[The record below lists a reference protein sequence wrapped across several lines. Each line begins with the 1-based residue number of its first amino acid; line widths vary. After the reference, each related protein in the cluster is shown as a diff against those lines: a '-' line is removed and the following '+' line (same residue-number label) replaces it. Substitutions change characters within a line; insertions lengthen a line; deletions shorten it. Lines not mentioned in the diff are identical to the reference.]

1 MALIQINTVSN
12 SLTLFSGEFCLALD
26 LVFHSRMSLLGNIC
40 NLHFVLQCQLRL
52 SNLKKIFRKADERFV
67 PFSRKAADG
76 SEHVDVLIK
85 CCVIKALAGWHLT
98 ETASTCR
105 ERCGGQGYLSCNR
118 FGTSIA
124 LSHAAITAEGD
135 NSVLMQKVATEKLML
150 IDPAAQKD
158 AAGKISGLEPD
169 LNSGEYLHALL
180 ESRES
185 RLFLELAGKMIKAGK
200 KGRFDMWM
208 YKEQDLVQA
217 AARAYGERLI
227 SECFNNALEKADA
240 SIQPILSKLLH
251 LYQITVIERNL
262 GYFTT
267 SGMLPIDTGANV
279 GSVAADLCRDVAP
292 QALALCDA
300 FGISDEMLNAPIA
313 EDWVKYNAVDNEGEL
328 TGVEF

>member
-1 MALIQINTVSN
+1 M
-12 SLTLFSGEFCLALD
+12 
-26 LVFHSRMSLLGNIC
+26 
-40 NLHFVLQCQLRL
+40 
-52 SNLKKIFRKADERFV
+52 
-67 PFSRKAADG
+67 
-76 SEHVDVLIK
+76 

-135 NSVLMQKVATEKLML
+135 NSVLMQKVATEQLML
-150 IDPAAQKD
+150 IDPTSLKETAKKVKD
-158 AAGKISGLEPD
+158 LEPD
-169 LNSGEYLHALL
+169 LNSTDYLHSLF

-185 RLFLELAGKMIKAGK
+185 RLFLELGAKMMKAGK
-200 KGRFDMWM
+200 KGRFDTWM

-227 SECFNNALEKADA
+227 SECFRNAIEKADP
-240 SIQPILSKLLH
+240 SIEPILSKLLH

-267 SGMLPIDTGANV
+267 SGMMTASTGVNV

-292 QALALCDA
+292 QALALCNA
-300 FGISDEMLNAPIA
+300 FGISDSMLNTPIA
-313 EDWVKYNAVDNEGEL
+313 QDWIKFNAVDNQGEL
-328 TGVEF
+328 AGIQF